1 MLHINCFS
9 KTIHN
14 YNNFMLICSIGKII
28 VSIDSYPSGK
38 RFCSIFY
45 MSCRFKY
52 SVCSLSKIEKKRIS
66 TFLVSSLECDGLHLE
81 RKRVCQDLDTPLGTL
96 QVLIQSLCPRQNT
109 LSPQFSHSQTGQQMN
124 SVWPFWYIPLR
135 NKHVHSSQYVALS
148 SLFG

>member
-52 SVCSLSKIEKKRIS
+52 SVCSLSKIEKKKNQYLSGFILRMWWPAS
-66 TFLVSSLECDGLHLE
+66 WKKKGLPRSGYTSRNTASVNPESL
-81 RKRVCQDLDTPLGTL
+81 
-96 QVLIQSLCPRQNT
+96 
-109 LSPQFSHSQTGQQMN
+109 SQTKY
-124 SVWPFWYIPLR
+124 SISPIFPFSNRATDEFRLTILVYSFE
-135 NKHVHSSQYVALS
+135 K
-148 SLFG
+148 